1 MNDSSSAID
10 LDEIV
15 EEFTEQC
22 RSGRRSSVE
31 NYAKRYLQ
39 FAEKILD
46 LFPTLLTMEQ
56 AAPESDD
63 EFERMQDDQLEGFGN
78 EEPCPER
85 LGDTGS
91 CGELDAVAW
100 A

>member
-1 MNDSSSAID
+1 MGG
-10 LDEIV
+10 
-15 EEFTEQC
+15 
-22 RSGRRSSVE
+22 GRSVE
-31 NYAKRYLQ
+31 NYAKRYPQ
-39 FAEKILD
+39 FAEEILD

-63 EFERMQDDQLEGFGN
+63 EFERMQDGQLEGFGN
-78 EEPCPER
+78 EVPCPER

-91 CGELDAVAW
+91 CGRLDAVAW